1 MPDNWDDS
9 DEDDW
14 DVDDEQL
21 NKNLGLAK
29 AAENLPTFEDE
40 EDEALTEKERQEK
53 LEQIELKKKGTALA
67 AKRRA
72 QKDEKDELE
81 IARKAM
87 ELEAE
92 LEASL
97 SPDELRKLKQ
107 QQIEDADHALT
118 DALFG
123 NGANAGPGG
132 GGAGSAVSGDKLVLK
147 DIKDH
152 LRHARNVSD
161 AMKAHG
167 KILLTSTFI
176 QEVIQESKDL
186 LDEDA
191 ITDIIKVCNALKNEK
206 VQAAKRKVKGQAQK
220 SKKVDKAAEAKA
232 RQTQVETFGDNDQYD
247 DYDEMGANY
256 EDAFF

>member
-14 DVDDEQL
+14 DIDDEQL

-29 AAENLPTFEDE
+29 VAENLPTFEDE

-53 LEQIELKKKGTALA
+53 LDQLELKKKGTALA
-67 AKRRA
+67 EKRRA
-72 QKDEKDELE
+72 QKAEKDELE

-92 LEASL
+92 HEANL

-123 NGANAGPGG
+123 NVNRSSGG
-132 GGAGSAVSGDKLVLK
+132 EAAEAASSGDMLVLK

-152 LRHARNVSD
+152 LRHARKVSD

-176 QEVIQESKDL
+176 KEVIQESKDV

-220 SKKVDKAAEAKA
+220 SKRVDKGAEAKA
-232 RQTQVETFGDNDQYD
+232 RQTQIETFGDNDQYD
-247 DYDEMGANY
+247 EYDELGANY